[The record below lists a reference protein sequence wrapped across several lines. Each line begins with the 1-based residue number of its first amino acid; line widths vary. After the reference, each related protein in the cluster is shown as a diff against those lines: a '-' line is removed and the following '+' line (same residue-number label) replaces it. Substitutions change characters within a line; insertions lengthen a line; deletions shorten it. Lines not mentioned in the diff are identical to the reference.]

1 VQTLSE
7 TTPEPLSAEL
17 APFVAQARARLA
29 QATRGL
35 DDEAVVERLEQ
46 VVAQTHIEASRL
58 GLTLPRLDEVRA
70 LPIGDGQVV
79 VVRAVEA
86 DDQG

>member
-1 VQTLSE
+1 MQTLSE
-7 TTPEPLSAEL
+7 STPEPLSAEL

-35 DDEAVVERLEQ
+35 DDEAAVERLEQ
-46 VVAQTHIEASRL
+46 LVAQTHIEASQL
-58 GLTLPRLDEVRA
+58 GQAVGILFFLPL
-70 LPIGDGQVV
+70 GDGQVV

>member
-1 VQTLSE
+1 MQTLSE

-35 DDEAVVERLEQ
+35 ADEAGVERREQ
-46 VVAQTHIEASRL
+46 VVAQTHIEASRR

-70 LPIGDGQVV
+70 LPIGDGLVV